1 MLINKLQLNLFVT
14 FASEHKQKKK
24 KSGIKYFQMK
34 QFSLLLLLSI
44 FITGMSLAQQKPEM
58 NLDKNEHNF
67 GIIKEEIGAV
77 TTQFEFTNTGSSPL
91 IIQRV
96 ASSCGCTTPSY
107 SREPILPGKKGS
119 IAAQYSTVRR
129 PGTFNKT
136 IRVYTNVPDTVYVLT
151 IKGNV
156 TPRQ

>member
-1 MLINKLQLNLFVT
+1 MKKIGFILLFTVLM
-14 FASEHKQKKK
+14 
-24 KSGIKYFQMK
+24 SGIV
-34 QFSLLLLLSI
+34 FS
-44 FITGMSLAQQKPEM
+44 QNKPAMEFE
-58 NLDKNEHNF
+58 KTEHNF
-67 GIIKEEIGAV
+67 GTIKEEMGAV
-77 TTQFEFTNTGSSPL
+77 TTMFEFKNTGKSPL

-107 SREPILPGKKGS
+107 TREPILPGKEGVVS
-119 IAAQYSTVRR
+119 AQYSTVRR